1 MFRPSKLLARAGAAL
16 RPLSRRRSA
25 AGLGPRWAAAVVF
38 CATGTVVVTAG
49 LVPAQEQGEETA
61 QDGADEG
68 AKPAGDATR
77 NAAWTKIEQDA
88 EKSYKEPLKNSGGF
102 SPAAQ
107 DFIAKKAMP
116 QLANDANRPI
126 LDRVRRKMREI
137 LIVGITDDR
146 AFDDASKAVADAA
159 VTIAK
164 NSDASLAARVNAML
178 LVGEL
183 RAKDNKDGTVWP
195 DAVSRLAA
203 VAGDAT
209 LDPSVRVAAMA
220 GLVRHADVARR
231 TGGERQTEFTKGA
244 RPAIL
249 AIVAEKPSVE
259 QPVVSDWL
267 ASRALSILT
276 TVVKSSPKE
285 LAATLVGVM
294 NDTGRSLDVRVRAAA
309 ALGATVTPKSEI
321 QSVEA
326 TNGVTELAVAVLE
339 ADEGILRD
347 RRYEQLM
354 SGGGTGAGGGG
365 SMMPGRPGMLG
376 MPPGGMSMAGM
387 GGSGVAVP
395 QLVPDQSLRRTA
407 WRLMTLA
414 DALLTEDGKA
424 GVAALVSGDD
434 KAKTQAYAEL
444 FRKYALEI
452 DEQRTDDV
460 ILEALAFIRPGGE
473 EDAATPAGDVE
484 GTPAK
489 PADDNDPFGGK

>member
-1 MFRPSKLLARAGAAL
+1 LAAVIFATGL
-16 RPLSRRRSA
+16 VVA
-25 AGLGPRWAAAVVF
+25 AGGP
-38 CATGTVVVTAG
+38 
-49 LVPAQEQGEETA
+49 VPAQEEGAGTA

-77 NAAWTKIEQDA
+77 NAAWTKVEQDA
-88 EKSYKEPLKNSGGF
+88 EKSYKEPLKTGGGF
-102 SPAAQ
+102 TPAAQ

-164 NSDASLAARVNAML
+164 NSETSLAARVNAML

-195 DAVSRLAA
+195 AAVSQLAA
-203 VAGDAT
+203 VAGDAK

-220 GLVRHADVARR
+220 GLVRHADVAKR
-231 TGGERQTEFTKGA
+231 TGGDRLTEFTKGA

-294 NDTGRSLDVRVRAAA
+294 NDNGRSLDVRVRAAA

-321 QSVEA
+321 QAVEA
-326 TNGVTELAVAVLE
+326 THGLTALAVDVLE
-339 ADEGILRD
+339 VDEGILRD

-354 SGGGTGAGGGG
+354 SGGGAGGGG
-365 SMMPGRPGMLG
+365 SMMPGRPSMPGI
-376 MPPGGMSMAGM
+376 PPGGMPMPGM
-387 GGSGVAVP
+387 GGGGVAVP

-424 GVAALVSGDD
+424 GVAALISGDD
-434 KAKTQAYAEL
+434 KAASQAYAEL
-444 FRKYALEI
+444 FRKYALEL
-452 DEQRTDDV
+452 DEQRTDSV
-460 ILEALAFIRPGGE
+460 ILEALAALRPGDE
-473 EDAATPAGDVE
+473 EDAATPDAE

>member
-1 MFRPSKLLARAGAAL
+1 MFRPSSLFARAGATPRL
-16 RPLSRRRSA
+16 MSRRRSA
-25 AGLGPRWAAAVVF
+25 GGRGRRWAAVLL
-38 CATGTVVVTAG
+38 ATGLVVATGG
-49 LVPAQEQGEETA
+49 LVPAQEEGDETA
-61 QDGADEG
+61 QDGEEG

-88 EKSYKEPLKNSGGF
+88 EKSYKEPLRTGGGF
-102 SPAAQ
+102 SPAAE
-107 DFIAKKAMP
+107 DFVVKKAMP

-126 LDRVRRKMREI
+126 LDRVRRKLRDI

-146 AFDDASKAVADAA
+146 AFDEASKAVADAA

-164 NSDASLAARVNAML
+164 NPEASLAARVNAML

-195 DAVSRLAA
+195 AAVNQLGA

-220 GLVRHADVARR
+220 GLVRHADVAKR
-231 TGGERQTEFTKGA
+231 TGGERVTEFTKGA

-267 ASRALSILT
+267 TSRALSILT

-285 LAATLVGVM
+285 LASTLVGAI
-294 NDTGRSLDVRVRAAA
+294 NDKSRSLDVRVRAAA

-321 QSVEA
+321 QAVEA

-339 ADEGILRD
+339 VDEGILRD

-354 SGGGTGAGGGG
+354 SGGGTGGGMGGG
-365 SMMPGRPGMLG
+365 MPGRPGMPG
-376 MPPGGMSMAGM
+376 MPPGGMQMP
-387 GGSGVAVP
+387 GSGGGGMAVP

-407 WRLMTLA
+407 WRLVTLA

-424 GVAALVSGDD
+424 GVAALLSGDD
-434 KAKTQAYAEL
+434 KSASQAYAEL
-444 FRKYALEI
+444 FRKYGLEL
-452 DEQRTDDV
+452 DEKRTDDV
-460 ILEALAFIRPGGE
+460 ILEALAALRPGDE
-473 EDAATPAGDVE
+473 EEAATPAGETE

>member
-1 MFRPSKLLARAGAAL
+1 MFRPSSLFARAGATP

-25 AGLGPRWAAAVVF
+25 AGRGQRLAAVIF
-38 CATGTVVVTAG
+38 ATGLIVAAG
-49 LVPAQEQGEETA
+49 GPVPAQEEGAETA

-77 NAAWTKIEQDA
+77 NAAWTKVEQDA
-88 EKSYKEPLKNSGGF
+88 EKLYKEPLKSGGSF

-137 LIVGITDDR
+137 LIVGITEDR
-146 AFDDASKAVADAA
+146 AFDDASEAVAEAA

-164 NSDASLAARVNAML
+164 NPEASLAARVNAML

-195 DAVSRLAA
+195 AAVNQLAA

-220 GLVRHADVARR
+220 GLVRHADVAKR
-231 TGGERQTEFTKGA
+231 TGGDRLTEFTKGA

-249 AIVAEKPSVE
+249 AIVAEKPSVD

-285 LAATLVGVM
+285 LATTLVGVM
-294 NDTGRSLDVRVRAAA
+294 NDKDRSLDVRVRAAA

-321 QSVEA
+321 QAVEA
-326 TNGVTELAVAVLE
+326 TNGVTELAVDVLE
-339 ADEGILRD
+339 FDEGILRD
-347 RRYEQLM
+347 RRYEQQM
-354 SGGGTGAGGGG
+354 SGGGAGGGG
-365 SMMPGRPGMLG
+365 GGGGGMMSMRPGM
-376 MPPGGMSMAGM
+376 PTGMSMPGM
-387 GGSGVAVP
+387 GGGGVAVP

-407 WRLMTLA
+407 WRLVTLA
-414 DALLTEDGKA
+414 DAMLTEDGKA

-434 KAKTQAYAEL
+434 KTASQAYAEL
-444 FRKYALEI
+444 FRKYALEL
-452 DEQRTDDV
+452 DEKRTDDV
-460 ILEALAFIRPGGE
+460 ILEALAALRPSDD
-473 EDAATPAGDVE
+473 EDAAMPAGDAD
-484 GTPAK
+484 GAPAK

>member
-1 MFRPSKLLARAGAAL
+1 LAAVIFATGL
-16 RPLSRRRSA
+16 VVA
-25 AGLGPRWAAAVVF
+25 AG
-38 CATGTVVVTAG
+38 G
-49 LVPAQEQGEETA
+49 LVPAQEEGAETA
-61 QDGADEG
+61 QNGADEG

-88 EKSYKEPLKNSGGF
+88 EKSYREPLKAGGGF

-137 LIVGITDDR
+137 LILGITEDR

-164 NSDASLAARVNAML
+164 NSEASRAARVNAML

-195 DAVSRLAA
+195 AAVSQLAA

-220 GLVRHADVARR
+220 GLVRHADVAKR
-231 TGGERQTEFTKGA
+231 TGGDRLTEFTKGA

-285 LAATLVGVM
+285 LATTLVGVM
-294 NDTGRSLDVRVRAAA
+294 NDNSRSLDVRVRAAA

-321 QSVEA
+321 QAVEA
-326 TNGVTELAVAVLE
+326 TNGVTALAVDVLE
-339 ADEGILRD
+339 FDEGILRD
-347 RRYEQLM
+347 RRYEQQM
-354 SGGGTGAGGGG
+354 SGGGTGGGSGGGG
-365 SMMPGRPGMLG
+365 GMMSMRPGM
-376 MPPGGMSMAGM
+376 PTGMSMPGM
-387 GGSGVAVP
+387 GGGGVAVP

-407 WRLMTLA
+407 WRLVTLA
-414 DALLTEDGKA
+414 DAMLTEDGKS

-434 KAKTQAYAEL
+434 KVKSQAYAEL
-444 FRKYALEI
+444 FRKYALEL
-452 DEQRTDDV
+452 DEKRTDDV

-473 EDAATPAGDVE
+473 EEAATPAGDAE

>member
-1 MFRPSKLLARAGAAL
+1 MFSPSSLFARAGATP

-25 AGLGPRWAAAVVF
+25 AGRGPRLAAVI
-38 CATGTVVVTAG
+38 CATGLVVAAGG
-49 LVPAQEQGEETA
+49 LVPAQEEGAETA

-88 EKSYKEPLKNSGGF
+88 EKGYKEPLKTGGGF
-102 SPAAQ
+102 EQAAR
-107 DFIAKKAMP
+107 DFVMKKAMP

-126 LDRVRRKMREI
+126 LDRVRRKMRDI

-164 NSDASLAARVNAML
+164 NSEASLAARVNAML

-195 DAVSRLAA
+195 AAVNQLAA

-220 GLVRHADVARR
+220 GLVRHADVAKR
-231 TGGERQTEFTKGA
+231 TGGDRLTEFTKGA
-244 RPAIL
+244 RPAVL

-294 NDTGRSLDVRVRAAA
+294 NDKSRALDVRVRAAA

-321 QSVEA
+321 QAVEA
-326 TNGVTELAVAVLE
+326 SSGVKELAVDVLE
-339 ADEGILRD
+339 VDEGILRD

-354 SGGGTGAGGGG
+354 SGGGAGGGG
-365 SMMPGRPGMLG
+365 SMPGRPSMPG
-376 MPPGGMSMAGM
+376 MPPGGMPMPGM
-387 GGSGVAVP
+387 GGGGVAVP
-395 QLVPDQSLRRTA
+395 QLVSDQILRRTA
-407 WRLMTLA
+407 WRLVTLA
-414 DALLTEDGKA
+414 DAMLTEDGKA
-424 GVAALVSGDD
+424 GVAALLSGDD
-434 KAKTQAYAEL
+434 KAKSQADAEL
-444 FRKYALEI
+444 FRRYGLEL
-452 DEQRTDDV
+452 DEQRTDSV
-460 ILEALAFIRPGGE
+460 ILEALASIRPGDE
-473 EDAATPAGDVE
+473 EDASTPAGDVE
-484 GTPAK
+484 GAPAK

>member
-1 MFRPSKLLARAGAAL
+1 MFRPSSLFARAGATP
-16 RPLSRRRSA
+16 RPLSRRRLSAGRGPRLAAVIFATGLVVA
-25 AGLGPRWAAAVVF
+25 AG
-38 CATGTVVVTAG
+38 G
-49 LVPAQEQGEETA
+49 LVPAQEEGAETA
-61 QDGADEG
+61 QNGADEG

-88 EKSYKEPLKNSGGF
+88 EKSYREPLKAGGGF

-137 LIVGITDDR
+137 LILGITEDR

-159 VTIAK
+159 LTIAK
-164 NSDASLAARVNAML
+164 NSEASRAARVNAML

-195 DAVSRLAA
+195 AAVSQLAA

-220 GLVRHADVARR
+220 GLVRHADVAKR
-231 TGGERQTEFTKGA
+231 TGGDRLTEFTKGA

-285 LAATLVGVM
+285 LATTLVGVM
-294 NDTGRSLDVRVRAAA
+294 NDKDRSLDVRVRAAA

-321 QSVEA
+321 QAVEA
-326 TNGVTELAVAVLE
+326 TNGVTALAVDVLE
-339 ADEGILRD
+339 FDEGILRD
-347 RRYEQLM
+347 RRYEQQM
-354 SGGGTGAGGGG
+354 SGGGTGGGSGGGG
-365 SMMPGRPGMLG
+365 GMMSMRPGM
-376 MPPGGMSMAGM
+376 PTGMSMPGM
-387 GGSGVAVP
+387 GGGGVAVP

-407 WRLMTLA
+407 WRLVTLA
-414 DALLTEDGKA
+414 DAMLTEDGKS

-434 KAKTQAYAEL
+434 KVKSQAYAEL
-444 FRKYALEI
+444 FRKYALEL
-452 DEQRTDDV
+452 DEKRTDDV

-473 EDAATPAGDVE
+473 EEAATPAGDAE

>member
-1 MFRPSKLLARAGAAL
+1 MFRPSSLFAPAGAAP
-16 RPLSRRRSA
+16 RPGSRRRSA
-25 AGLGPRWAAAVVF
+25 AGRSPRWAAVLF
-38 CATGTVVVTAG
+38 ATGLIVATG
-49 LVPAQEQGEETA
+49 SLVPAQEEGEGTA
-61 QDGADEG
+61 QEGADEE

-88 EKSYKEPLKNSGGF
+88 EKSYREPLKTGGGF

-107 DFIAKKAMP
+107 DFVVKKAMP

-126 LDRVRRKMREI
+126 LDRVRKKMRDI
-137 LIVGITDDR
+137 LVVGITDDR
-146 AFDDASKAVADAA
+146 AFDEASKAVADAA

-164 NSDASLAARVNAML
+164 NPEASLAARVNAML

-195 DAVSRLAA
+195 AAVSQLAA

-220 GLVRHADVARR
+220 GLVRHADVAKR
-231 TGGERQTEFTKGA
+231 TGGDRQTEFAKGA

-276 TVVKSSPKE
+276 TVLKSSPKE

-294 NDTGRSLDVRVRAAA
+294 NDKDRSLDVRVRAAA
-309 ALGATVTPKSEI
+309 ALGATATPKSEI
-321 QSVEA
+321 QAVEA

-339 ADEGILRD
+339 VDEGILRD
-347 RRYEQLM
+347 RRYEQQITGG
-354 SGGGTGAGGGG
+354 GGGTGGGG
-365 SMMPGRPGMLG
+365 MMPMRPG
-376 MPPGGMSMAGM
+376 MPPGMSMPGM
-387 GGSGVAVP
+387 GGGGVAVP

-407 WRLMTLA
+407 WRLVTLA

-424 GVAALVSGDD
+424 GVAALLSGDD
-434 KAKTQAYAEL
+434 KAASQSYAEL
-444 FRKYALEI
+444 FRKYGLEL
-452 DEQRTDDV
+452 DEKRTDDV
-460 ILEALAFIRPGGE
+460 ILEALAFIRPGDDE
-473 EDAATPAGDVE
+473 EAATPDGDAE

>member
-1 MFRPSKLLARAGAAL
+1 
-16 RPLSRRRSA
+16 
-25 AGLGPRWAAAVVF
+25 
-38 CATGTVVVTAG
+38 
-49 LVPAQEQGEETA
+49 
-61 QDGADEG
+61 
-68 AKPAGDATR
+68 
-77 NAAWTKIEQDA
+77 
-88 EKSYKEPLKNSGGF
+88 
-102 SPAAQ
+102 
-107 DFIAKKAMP
+107 
-116 QLANDANRPI
+116 LANDANRPI

-137 LIVGITDDR
+137 LILGITEDR

-164 NSDASLAARVNAML
+164 NSEASRAARVNAML

-195 DAVSRLAA
+195 AAVSQLAA

-220 GLVRHADVARR
+220 GLVRHADVAKR
-231 TGGERQTEFTKGA
+231 TGGDRLTEFTKGA

-285 LAATLVGVM
+285 LATTLVGVM
-294 NDTGRSLDVRVRAAA
+294 NDNSRSLDVRVRAAA

-321 QSVEA
+321 QAVEA
-326 TNGVTELAVAVLE
+326 TNGVTALAVDVLE
-339 ADEGILRD
+339 FDEGILRD
-347 RRYEQLM
+347 RRYEQQM
-354 SGGGTGAGGGG
+354 SGGGGAGAGGGP
-365 SMMPGRPGMLG
+365 MPGRPSMPG
-376 MPPGGMSMAGM
+376 MPPGGMSMPGM
-387 GGSGVAVP
+387 GGGGVAVP

-407 WRLMTLA
+407 WRLVTLA
-414 DALLTEDGKA
+414 DAMLTEDGKS

-434 KAKTQAYAEL
+434 KVKSQAYAEL
-444 FRKYALEI
+444 FRKYALEL
-452 DEQRTDDV
+452 DEKRTDDV

-473 EDAATPAGDVE
+473 EEAATPAGDAE

>member
-1 MFRPSKLLARAGAAL
+1 LAAVIFATGL
-16 RPLSRRRSA
+16 VVA
-25 AGLGPRWAAAVVF
+25 AG
-38 CATGTVVVTAG
+38 G
-49 LVPAQEQGEETA
+49 LVPAQEEGAETA
-61 QDGADEG
+61 QNGADEG

-88 EKSYKEPLKNSGGF
+88 EKSYREPLKAGGGF

-137 LIVGITDDR
+137 LILGITEDR

-164 NSDASLAARVNAML
+164 NSEASRAARVNAML

-195 DAVSRLAA
+195 AAVSQLAA

-220 GLVRHADVARR
+220 GLVRHADVAKR
-231 TGGERQTEFTKGA
+231 TGGDRLTEFTKGA

-285 LAATLVGVM
+285 LATTLVGVM
-294 NDTGRSLDVRVRAAA
+294 NDNSRSLDVRVRAAA

-321 QSVEA
+321 QAVEA
-326 TNGVTELAVAVLE
+326 TNGVKALAVDVLE
-339 ADEGILRD
+339 FDEGILRD
-347 RRYEQLM
+347 RRYEQQM
-354 SGGGTGAGGGG
+354 SGGGTGGGSGGGG
-365 SMMPGRPGMLG
+365 GMMSMRPGM
-376 MPPGGMSMAGM
+376 PTGMSMPGM
-387 GGSGVAVP
+387 GGGGVAVP

-407 WRLMTLA
+407 WRLVTLA
-414 DALLTEDGKA
+414 DAMLTEDGKS

-434 KAKTQAYAEL
+434 KVKSQAYAEL
-444 FRKYALEI
+444 FRKYALEL
-452 DEQRTDDV
+452 DEKRTDDV

-473 EDAATPAGDVE
+473 EEAATPAGDAE

>member
-1 MFRPSKLLARAGAAL
+1 MFRPSRLFARAGATP
-16 RPLSRRRSA
+16 RPLIRRRSA
-25 AGLGPRWAAAVVF
+25 AGLGPRWAAAVVL
-38 CATGTVVVTAG
+38 CATGTVVVTEG

-77 NAAWTKIEQDA
+77 NAAWTKVEQDA
-88 EKSYKEPLKNSGGF
+88 EKSYREPLKAGGGF

-137 LIVGITDDR
+137 LIVGITEDR
-146 AFDDASKAVADAA
+146 AFDDASEAVAEAA

-164 NSDASLAARVNAML
+164 NPEASLAARVNAML

-195 DAVSRLAA
+195 AAVNQLAA

-220 GLVRHADVARR
+220 GLVRHADVAKR

-285 LAATLVGVM
+285 LATTLVGVM
-294 NDTGRSLDVRVRAAA
+294 NDKDRSLDVRVRAAA
-309 ALGATVTPKSEI
+309 ALGATVTTKSEI
-321 QSVEA
+321 QAVEA

-339 ADEGILRD
+339 VDEGILRD
-347 RRYEQLM
+347 RRYEQQM
-354 SGGGTGAGGGG
+354 SGGGTGGGAGGR
-365 SMMPGRPGMLG
+365 MPGRPGMPG
-376 MPPGGMSMAGM
+376 MPTGMQPGM
-387 GGSGVAVP
+387 GGGDVAVP

-407 WRLMTLA
+407 WRLVTLA
-414 DALLTEDGKA
+414 DAMLTEDGKA

-434 KAKTQAYAEL
+434 KAASQAYAEL
-444 FRKYALEI
+444 FRKYAVEL
-452 DEQRTDDV
+452 DEKRTDDV
-460 ILEALAFIRPGGE
+460 ILEALAFIRSGGE
-473 EDAATPAGDVE
+473 EEAATPAGDTE

>member
-1 MFRPSKLLARAGAAL
+1 MFRPSSLFARAGATP
-16 RPLSRRRSA
+16 RPLSRRRLSAGRGPRLAAVIFATGLVVA
-25 AGLGPRWAAAVVF
+25 AG
-38 CATGTVVVTAG
+38 G
-49 LVPAQEQGEETA
+49 LVPAQEEGAETA
-61 QDGADEG
+61 QNGADEG

-88 EKSYKEPLKNSGGF
+88 EKSYREPLKAGGGF

-137 LIVGITDDR
+137 LILGITEDR

-164 NSDASLAARVNAML
+164 NSEASRAARVNAML

-195 DAVSRLAA
+195 AAVSQLAA

-220 GLVRHADVARR
+220 GLVRHADVAKR
-231 TGGERQTEFTKGA
+231 TGGDRLTEFTKGA

-285 LAATLVGVM
+285 LATTLVGVM
-294 NDTGRSLDVRVRAAA
+294 NDKDRSLDVRVRAAA

-321 QSVEA
+321 QAVEA
-326 TNGVTELAVAVLE
+326 TNGVTELAVDVLE
-339 ADEGILRD
+339 FDEGILRD
-347 RRYEQLM
+347 RRYEQQM
-354 SGGGTGAGGGG
+354 SGGGGAGAGGGP
-365 SMMPGRPGMLG
+365 MPGRPSMPG
-376 MPPGGMSMAGM
+376 MPPGGMSMPGM
-387 GGSGVAVP
+387 GGGGVAVP

-407 WRLMTLA
+407 WRLVTLA
-414 DALLTEDGKA
+414 DAMLTEDGKS

-434 KAKTQAYAEL
+434 KVKSQAYAEL
-444 FRKYALEI
+444 FRKYALEL
-452 DEQRTDDV
+452 DEKRTDDV

-473 EDAATPAGDVE
+473 EEAATPAGDAE

>member
-1 MFRPSKLLARAGAAL
+1 LAAVIFATGL
-16 RPLSRRRSA
+16 VVA
-25 AGLGPRWAAAVVF
+25 AGGP
-38 CATGTVVVTAG
+38 
-49 LVPAQEQGEETA
+49 VPAQEEGAETA

-77 NAAWTKIEQDA
+77 NAAWTKVEQDA
-88 EKSYKEPLKNSGGF
+88 EKSYKEPLKTGGGF
-102 SPAAQ
+102 TPAAQ

-116 QLANDANRPI
+116 QLANDVNRPI

-164 NSDASLAARVNAML
+164 NSETSLAARVNAML

-195 DAVSRLAA
+195 AAVSQLAA
-203 VAGDAT
+203 VAGDAK

-220 GLVRHADVARR
+220 GLVRHADVAKR
-231 TGGERQTEFTKGA
+231 TGGDRLTEFTKGA

-294 NDTGRSLDVRVRAAA
+294 NDNGRSLDVRVRAAA

-321 QSVEA
+321 QAVEA
-326 TNGVTELAVAVLE
+326 TNGLTALAVDVLE
-339 ADEGILRD
+339 VDEGILRD

-354 SGGGTGAGGGG
+354 SGGGAGGGG
-365 SMMPGRPGMLG
+365 SMMPGRPSMPGI
-376 MPPGGMSMAGM
+376 PPGGMPMPGM
-387 GGSGVAVP
+387 GGGGVAVP

-424 GVAALVSGDD
+424 GVAALISGDD
-434 KAKTQAYAEL
+434 KAASQAYAEL
-444 FRKYALEI
+444 FRKYALEL
-452 DEQRTDDV
+452 DEQRTDSV
-460 ILEALAFIRPGGE
+460 ILEALAALRPGDE
-473 EDAATPAGDVE
+473 EDAATPDAE
-484 GTPAK
+484 GTSAK

>member
-1 MFRPSKLLARAGAAL
+1 MFRPSSLFARAGATP

-25 AGLGPRWAAAVVF
+25 AGRGPRLATVIF
-38 CATGTVVVTAG
+38 ATGLIVAAG
-49 LVPAQEQGEETA
+49 GPVPAQEEGAETA

-77 NAAWTKIEQDA
+77 NAAWTKVEQDA
-88 EKSYKEPLKNSGGF
+88 EKSYREPLKAGGGF

-164 NSDASLAARVNAML
+164 NPEASLAARVNAML

-195 DAVSRLAA
+195 AAVTQLAA
-203 VAGDAT
+203 VAGDAM

-220 GLVRHADVARR
+220 GLVRHADVAKR
-231 TGGERQTEFTKGA
+231 TGGERLTEFTKGA

-249 AIVAEKPSVE
+249 AIVAEKPSVD

-285 LAATLVGVM
+285 LATTLVGVM
-294 NDTGRSLDVRVRAAA
+294 NDQDRSLDVRVRAAA

-321 QSVEA
+321 QAVEA
-326 TNGVTELAVAVLE
+326 TNGVTALAVDVLQL
-339 ADEGILRD
+339 DEGILRD
-347 RRYEQLM
+347 RRYEQQM
-354 SGGGTGAGGGG
+354 SGGGTGGGGG
-365 SMMPGRPGMLG
+365 GGGGMMPMRPGM
-376 MPPGGMSMAGM
+376 PTGMSMPGM
-387 GGSGVAVP
+387 GGGGVAVP

-414 DALLTEDGKA
+414 DAMLTEDGKA

-434 KAKTQAYAEL
+434 KTASLDYAKL
-444 FRKYALEI
+444 FRKYALEL
-452 DEQRTDDV
+452 DEKRTDDV
-460 ILEALAFIRPGGE
+460 ILEALAALRPGDE
-473 EDAATPAGDVE
+473 EDAATPAGDAD
-484 GTPAK
+484 GAPAK

>member
-1 MFRPSKLLARAGAAL
+1 LAAVIFATGL
-16 RPLSRRRSA
+16 VVA
-25 AGLGPRWAAAVVF
+25 AG
-38 CATGTVVVTAG
+38 G
-49 LVPAQEQGEETA
+49 LVPAQEEGAETA
-61 QDGADEG
+61 QNGADEG

-88 EKSYKEPLKNSGGF
+88 EKSYREPLKAGGGF

-137 LIVGITDDR
+137 LILGITEDR

-164 NSDASLAARVNAML
+164 NSEASRAARVNAML

-195 DAVSRLAA
+195 AAVSQLAA

-220 GLVRHADVARR
+220 GLVRHADVAKR
-231 TGGERQTEFTKGA
+231 TGGDRLTEFTKGA

-285 LAATLVGVM
+285 LATTLVGVM
-294 NDTGRSLDVRVRAAA
+294 NDNSRSLDVRVRAAA

-321 QSVEA
+321 QAVEA
-326 TNGVTELAVAVLE
+326 TNGVTELAVDVLE
-339 ADEGILRD
+339 FDEGILRD
-347 RRYEQLM
+347 RRYEQQM
-354 SGGGTGAGGGG
+354 SGGGTGGGSGGGG
-365 SMMPGRPGMLG
+365 GMMSMRPGM
-376 MPPGGMSMAGM
+376 PTGMSMPGM
-387 GGSGVAVP
+387 GGGGVAVP

-407 WRLMTLA
+407 WRLVTLA
-414 DALLTEDGKA
+414 DAMLTEDGKS

-434 KAKTQAYAEL
+434 KVKSQAYAEL
-444 FRKYALEI
+444 FRKYALEL
-452 DEQRTDDV
+452 DEKRTDDV

-473 EDAATPAGDVE
+473 EEAATPAGDAE

>member
-1 MFRPSKLLARAGAAL
+1 MFRPSSLFVRAGATPRL
-16 RPLSRRRSA
+16 MNCRRSA
-25 AGLGPRWAAAVVF
+25 GGRGPRWAAVLF
-38 CATGTVVVTAG
+38 ATGLAVTTAG
-49 LVPAQEQGEETA
+49 LVPAQEEGDDTSQDSGEEGT
-61 QDGADEG
+61 
-68 AKPAGDATR
+68 KPAGDATR
-77 NAAWTKIEQDA
+77 NAAWMKIEQDA
-88 EKSYKEPLKNSGGF
+88 EKSYKEPLRTGGGF

-126 LDRVRRKMREI
+126 LDRVRRKMRDI

-164 NSDASLAARVNAML
+164 NSGASLAARVNAML

-195 DAVSRLAA
+195 AAVNQLAA

-220 GLVRHADVARR
+220 GLVRHADVAKR

-285 LAATLVGVM
+285 LATTLVGVM
-294 NDTGRSLDVRVRAAA
+294 NDKDRSLDVRVRAAA
-309 ALGATVTPKSEI
+309 ALGATVTTKSEI
-321 QSVEA
+321 QAVEA

-339 ADEGILRD
+339 VDEGILRD
-347 RRYEQLM
+347 RRYEQQM
-354 SGGGTGAGGGG
+354 SGGGTGGGAGGR
-365 SMMPGRPGMLG
+365 MPGRPGMPG
-376 MPPGGMSMAGM
+376 MPTGMQPGM
-387 GGSGVAVP
+387 GGGDVAVP

-407 WRLMTLA
+407 WRLVTLA
-414 DALLTEDGKA
+414 DAMLTEDGKA

-434 KAKTQAYAEL
+434 KAASQAYAEL
-444 FRKYALEI
+444 FRKYALKL
-452 DEQRTDDV
+452 DEKRTDDV

-473 EDAATPAGDVE
+473 EEAATPAGDAE

>member
-1 MFRPSKLLARAGAAL
+1 MFRPSSLFPRAGATPRL
-16 RPLSRRRSA
+16 MSRRRSA
-25 AGLGPRWAAAVVF
+25 GGRGRRWAAAFLASGLLV
-38 CATGTVVVTAG
+38 ATGG
-49 LVPAQEQGEETA
+49 LVPAQDEGDETA
-61 QDGADEG
+61 QDGEEG

-88 EKSYKEPLKNSGGF
+88 EKSYKEPLRTGGF

-107 DFIAKKAMP
+107 DFVVKKAMP

-126 LDRVRRKMREI
+126 LDRVRRKMRDI
-137 LIVGITDDR
+137 LVVGITDDR
-146 AFDDASKAVADAA
+146 AFDEASKAVAEAA

-164 NSDASLAARVNAML
+164 NPEASLAARVNAML

-183 RAKDNKDGTVWP
+183 RSKDNKDGTVWP
-195 DAVSRLAA
+195 AAVSQLAA

-220 GLVRHADVARR
+220 GLVRHADVAKRA
-231 TGGERQTEFTKGA
+231 GGDRVTEFAKVA

-294 NDTGRSLDVRVRAAA
+294 NDKSRSLDVRVRAAA

-321 QSVEA
+321 QAVEA

-339 ADEGILRD
+339 VDEGILRD

-354 SGGGTGAGGGG
+354 SGGGTGGGAGA
-365 SMMPGRPGMLG
+365 MMPGRPGM
-376 MPPGGMSMAGM
+376 PAGGMASMM
-387 GGSGVAVP
+387 GGGGVTLP

-407 WRLMTLA
+407 WRLVTLA

-424 GVAALVSGDD
+424 GVAALLSGDD
-434 KAKTQAYAEL
+434 KAASQAYAEL
-444 FRKYALEI
+444 FRKYGLEI
-452 DEQRTDDV
+452 DEKRTDDA
-460 ILEALAFIRPGGE
+460 ILEAVAALRPGDEEEATTAAGE
-473 EDAATPAGDVE
+473 TE
-484 GTPAK
+484 GTPTK
-489 PADDNDPFGGK
+489 PVDDNDPFGGK

>member
-1 MFRPSKLLARAGAAL
+1 
-16 RPLSRRRSA
+16 
-25 AGLGPRWAAAVVF
+25 
-38 CATGTVVVTAG
+38 
-49 LVPAQEQGEETA
+49 
-61 QDGADEG
+61 
-68 AKPAGDATR
+68 
-77 NAAWTKIEQDA
+77 
-88 EKSYKEPLKNSGGF
+88 
-102 SPAAQ
+102 
-107 DFIAKKAMP
+107 
-116 QLANDANRPI
+116 
-126 LDRVRRKMREI
+126 
-137 LIVGITDDR
+137 
-146 AFDDASKAVADAA
+146 

-164 NSDASLAARVNAML
+164 NSETSLAARVNAML

-195 DAVSRLAA
+195 AAVSQLAA
-203 VAGDAT
+203 VAGDAK

-220 GLVRHADVARR
+220 GLVRHADVAKR
-231 TGGERQTEFTKGA
+231 TGGDRLTEFTKGA

-294 NDTGRSLDVRVRAAA
+294 NDNGRSLDVRVRAAA

-321 QSVEA
+321 QAVEA
-326 TNGVTELAVAVLE
+326 TNGLTALAVDVLE
-339 ADEGILRD
+339 VDEGILRD

-354 SGGGTGAGGGG
+354 SGGGAGGGG
-365 SMMPGRPGMLG
+365 SMMPGRPSMPGI
-376 MPPGGMSMAGM
+376 PPGGMPMPGM
-387 GGSGVAVP
+387 GGGGVAVP

-424 GVAALVSGDD
+424 GVAALISGDD
-434 KAKTQAYAEL
+434 KAASQAYAEL
-444 FRKYALEI
+444 FRKYALEL
-452 DEQRTDDV
+452 DEQRTDSV
-460 ILEALAFIRPGGE
+460 ILEALAALRPGDE
-473 EDAATPAGDVE
+473 EDAATPDAE

>member
-1 MFRPSKLLARAGAAL
+1 MFRPSRLFARAGATP
-16 RPLSRRRSA
+16 RPLIRRRSA
-25 AGLGPRWAAAVVF
+25 AGLGPRWAAAVVL
-38 CATGTVVVTAG
+38 CATGTVVVTEG

-77 NAAWTKIEQDA
+77 NAAWTKVEQDA
-88 EKSYKEPLKNSGGF
+88 EKLYKEPLKTGGSF
-102 SPAAQ
+102 TPAAQ

-137 LIVGITDDR
+137 LIVGITEDR
-146 AFDDASKAVADAA
+146 AFDDASEAVAEAA
-159 VTIAK
+159 VTIAR
-164 NSDASLAARVNAML
+164 NPEASLAARVNAML

-195 DAVSRLAA
+195 AAVNQLAA

-220 GLVRHADVARR
+220 GLVRHADVAKR

-285 LAATLVGVM
+285 LATTLVGVM
-294 NDTGRSLDVRVRAAA
+294 NDKDRSLDVRVRAAA
-309 ALGATVTPKSEI
+309 ALGATVTTKSEI
-321 QSVEA
+321 QAVEA

-339 ADEGILRD
+339 VDEGILRD
-347 RRYEQLM
+347 RRYEQQM
-354 SGGGTGAGGGG
+354 SGGGTGGGAGGR
-365 SMMPGRPGMLG
+365 MPGRPGMPG
-376 MPPGGMSMAGM
+376 MPTGMQPGM
-387 GGSGVAVP
+387 GGGDVAVP

-407 WRLMTLA
+407 WRLVTLA
-414 DALLTEDGKA
+414 DAMLTEDGKA

-434 KAKTQAYAEL
+434 KAASQAYAEL
-444 FRKYALEI
+444 FRKYAVEL
-452 DEQRTDDV
+452 DEKRTDDV
-460 ILEALAFIRPGGE
+460 ILEALAFIRSGGE
-473 EDAATPAGDVE
+473 EEAATPAGDAE

>member
-1 MFRPSKLLARAGAAL
+1 MVV
-16 RPLSRRRSA
+16 A
-25 AGLGPRWAAAVVF
+25 AG
-38 CATGTVVVTAG
+38 G
-49 LVPAQEQGEETA
+49 LVPAQEEGAETA
-61 QDGADEG
+61 QDGANEG

-88 EKSYKEPLKNSGGF
+88 EKSYREPLKAGGGF

-164 NSDASLAARVNAML
+164 NSEASRAARVNAML

-195 DAVSRLAA
+195 AAVSQLAA

-220 GLVRHADVARR
+220 GLVRHADVAKR
-231 TGGERQTEFTKGA
+231 TGGDRLTEFTKGA

-285 LAATLVGVM
+285 LATTLFGVM
-294 NDTGRSLDVRVRAAA
+294 NDNSRSLDVRVRAAA

-321 QSVEA
+321 QAVEA
-326 TNGVTELAVAVLE
+326 TNGVKELAVDVLE
-339 ADEGILRD
+339 LDEGILRD
-347 RRYEQLM
+347 RRFEQQM
-354 SGGGTGAGGGG
+354 SGGGGG
-365 SMMPGRPGMLG
+365 SMPGRPSMPG
-376 MPPGGMSMAGM
+376 MPPGGMPMPGM
-387 GGSGVAVP
+387 GGGGVAVL

-407 WRLMTLA
+407 WRLVTLA
-414 DALLTEDGKA
+414 DAMLTEDGKS

-434 KAKTQAYAEL
+434 KVKSQADAEL
-444 FRKYALEI
+444 FRKYALEL
-452 DEQRTDDV
+452 DEQRTDSV
-460 ILEALAFIRPGGE
+460 ILEALAALRPGDE
-473 EDAATPAGDVE
+473 EDAATPAGDAE

>member
-1 MFRPSKLLARAGAAL
+1 LAAVIFATGL
-16 RPLSRRRSA
+16 VVA
-25 AGLGPRWAAAVVF
+25 AGGP
-38 CATGTVVVTAG
+38 
-49 LVPAQEQGEETA
+49 VPAQEEGAETA

-88 EKSYKEPLKNSGGF
+88 EKGYKEPLKTGGGF

-164 NSDASLAARVNAML
+164 NSEASLAARVNAML

-195 DAVSRLAA
+195 AAVTQLAA
-203 VAGDAT
+203 VAGDAK

-220 GLVRHADVARR
+220 GLVRHADVAKR
-231 TGGERQTEFTKGA
+231 TGGDRLTEFTKGA

-276 TVVKSSPKE
+276 AVVKSSPKE
-285 LAATLVGVM
+285 LATTLVGVM
-294 NDTGRSLDVRVRAAA
+294 NDNGRSLDVRVRAAA

-321 QSVEA
+321 QAVEA
-326 TNGVTELAVAVLE
+326 TNGVKELAVDVLE
-339 ADEGILRD
+339 LDEGILRD
-347 RRYEQLM
+347 RRYEQQM
-354 SGGGTGAGGGG
+354 SGGGDG
-365 SMMPGRPGMLG
+365 SMPGRPSMPGI
-376 MPPGGMSMAGM
+376 PPGGMPMPGM
-387 GGSGVAVP
+387 GGGGVAVP

-424 GVAALVSGDD
+424 GVAALVSGND
-434 KAKTQAYAEL
+434 KTASQADAEL
-444 FRKYALEI
+444 LRKYAVEL
-452 DEQRTDDV
+452 DEQRTDSV
-460 ILEALAFIRPGGE
+460 ILEALAVLRPGDE
-473 EDAATPAGDVE
+473 EDAATPAGDAE

>member
-1 MFRPSKLLARAGAAL
+1 MFRPSSLFARAGATP
-16 RPLSRRRSA
+16 RPLSRRRLSAGRGPRLAAVIFATGLVVA
-25 AGLGPRWAAAVVF
+25 AG
-38 CATGTVVVTAG
+38 G
-49 LVPAQEQGEETA
+49 LVPAQEEGAETA
-61 QDGADEG
+61 QNGADEG

-88 EKSYKEPLKNSGGF
+88 EKSYREPLKAGGGF

-137 LIVGITDDR
+137 LILGITEDR

-164 NSDASLAARVNAML
+164 NSEASRAARVNAML

-195 DAVSRLAA
+195 AAVSQLAA

-220 GLVRHADVARR
+220 GLVRHADVAKR
-231 TGGERQTEFTKGA
+231 TGGDRLTEFTKGA

-285 LAATLVGVM
+285 LATTLVGVM
-294 NDTGRSLDVRVRAAA
+294 NDKDRSLDVRVRAAA

-321 QSVEA
+321 QAVEA
-326 TNGVTELAVAVLE
+326 TNGVTALAVDVLE
-339 ADEGILRD
+339 FDEGILRD
-347 RRYEQLM
+347 RRYEQQM
-354 SGGGTGAGGGG
+354 SGGGTGGGSGGGG
-365 SMMPGRPGMLG
+365 GMMSMRPGM
-376 MPPGGMSMAGM
+376 PTGMSMPGM
-387 GGSGVAVP
+387 GGGGVAVP

-407 WRLMTLA
+407 WRLVTLA
-414 DALLTEDGKA
+414 DAMLTEDGKS

-434 KAKTQAYAEL
+434 KVKSQAYAEL
-444 FRKYALEI
+444 FRKYALEL
-452 DEQRTDDV
+452 DEKRTDDV

-473 EDAATPAGDVE
+473 EEAATPAGDAE

>member
-1 MFRPSKLLARAGAAL
+1 MFRPSSLFARAGATP

-25 AGLGPRWAAAVVF
+25 AGRGQRLAAVIF
-38 CATGTVVVTAG
+38 ATGLIVAAG
-49 LVPAQEQGEETA
+49 GPVPAQEEGAETA

-88 EKSYKEPLKNSGGF
+88 EKSYREPLKAGGGF

-137 LIVGITDDR
+137 LIVGITEDR

-164 NSDASLAARVNAML
+164 NSEASLAARVNAML

-195 DAVSRLAA
+195 AAVSQLAA
-203 VAGDAT
+203 VAGDAM

-220 GLVRHADVARR
+220 GLVRHADVAKRA
-231 TGGERQTEFTKGA
+231 GGERLTEFTKGA

-249 AIVAEKPSVE
+249 AIVAEKPSVD

-285 LAATLVGVM
+285 LATTLVGVM
-294 NDTGRSLDVRVRAAA
+294 NDKDRSLDVRVRAAA

-321 QSVEA
+321 QAVEA
-326 TNGVTELAVAVLE
+326 TNGVTELAVDVLE
-339 ADEGILRD
+339 FDEGILRD
-347 RRYEQLM
+347 RRYEQQM
-354 SGGGTGAGGGG
+354 SGGGAGGGG
-365 SMMPGRPGMLG
+365 GGGGGMMSMRPGM
-376 MPPGGMSMAGM
+376 PTGMSMPGM
-387 GGSGVAVP
+387 GGGGVAVP

-407 WRLMTLA
+407 WRLVTLA
-414 DALLTEDGKA
+414 DAMLTEDGKA

-434 KAKTQAYAEL
+434 KVKSQAYAEL
-444 FRKYALEI
+444 FRKYALEL
-452 DEQRTDDV
+452 DEKRTDDV
-460 ILEALAFIRPGGE
+460 IIEALAALRPGDE
-473 EDAATPAGDVE
+473 EDAATPAGDAE

>member
-1 MFRPSKLLARAGAAL
+1 MFRPSSLFARAGATP

-25 AGLGPRWAAAVVF
+25 AGRGQRLAAVIF
-38 CATGTVVVTAG
+38 ATGLIVAAG
-49 LVPAQEQGEETA
+49 VPVPAQEEGAETA

-77 NAAWTKIEQDA
+77 NAAWTKVEQDA
-88 EKSYKEPLKNSGGF
+88 EKLYKEPLKTGGSF

-137 LIVGITDDR
+137 LIVGITEDR
-146 AFDDASKAVADAA
+146 AFDDASEAVAEAA

-164 NSDASLAARVNAML
+164 NPEASLAARVNAML

-195 DAVSRLAA
+195 AAVNQLAA

-220 GLVRHADVARR
+220 GLVRHADVAKR

-285 LAATLVGVM
+285 LATTLVGVM
-294 NDTGRSLDVRVRAAA
+294 SDKSRSLDVRVRAAA

-321 QSVEA
+321 QAVEA
-326 TNGVTELAVAVLE
+326 TNGVTELAVDVLE
-339 ADEGILRD
+339 FDEGILRD
-347 RRYEQLM
+347 RRYEQQM
-354 SGGGTGAGGGG
+354 SGGGAGGGG
-365 SMMPGRPGMLG
+365 GGGGGMMSMRPGM
-376 MPPGGMSMAGM
+376 PTGMSMPAM
-387 GGSGVAVP
+387 GGGGVAVP

-414 DALLTEDGKA
+414 DAMLTEDGKA

-434 KAKTQAYAEL
+434 KVKSQAYAEL
-444 FRKYALEI
+444 FRKYALEL
-452 DEQRTDDV
+452 DEKRTDDV
-460 ILEALAFIRPGGE
+460 ILEALAALRSGGE
-473 EDAATPAGDVE
+473 EEAATPAGDAE

>member
-1 MFRPSKLLARAGAAL
+1 MFRPSSLFARAGATP

-25 AGLGPRWAAAVVF
+25 AGRGQRLAAVIF
-38 CATGTVVVTAG
+38 ATGLIVAAG
-49 LVPAQEQGEETA
+49 VPVPAQEEGAETA

-77 NAAWTKIEQDA
+77 NAAWTKVEQDA
-88 EKSYKEPLKNSGGF
+88 EKLYKEPLKAGGGF

-137 LIVGITDDR
+137 LIVGITEDR
-146 AFDDASKAVADAA
+146 AFDDASEAVAEAA

-164 NSDASLAARVNAML
+164 NPEASLAARVNAML

-195 DAVSRLAA
+195 AAVNQLAA
-203 VAGDAT
+203 VAGDAM

-220 GLVRHADVARR
+220 GLVRHADVAKR
-231 TGGERQTEFTKGA
+231 TGGDRLTEFTKGA

-249 AIVAEKPSVE
+249 AIVAEKPSVD

-285 LAATLVGVM
+285 LATTLVGVM
-294 NDTGRSLDVRVRAAA
+294 SDKSRSLDVRVRAAA

-321 QSVEA
+321 QAVEA
-326 TNGVTELAVAVLE
+326 TNGVTELAVDVLE
-339 ADEGILRD
+339 FDEGILRD
-347 RRYEQLM
+347 RRYEQQM
-354 SGGGTGAGGGG
+354 SGGGAGGGG
-365 SMMPGRPGMLG
+365 GGGGGMMSMRPGM
-376 MPPGGMSMAGM
+376 PTGMSMPGM
-387 GGSGVAVP
+387 GGGGVAVP

-407 WRLMTLA
+407 WRLVTLA
-414 DALLTEDGKA
+414 DAMLTEDGKA

-434 KAKTQAYAEL
+434 KVKSQAYAEL
-444 FRKYALEI
+444 FRKYAVEL
-452 DEQRTDDV
+452 DEKRTDDV
-460 ILEALAFIRPGGE
+460 ILEALAFIRSGGE
-473 EDAATPAGDVE
+473 EEAATPAGDNE

>member
-1 MFRPSKLLARAGAAL
+1 
-16 RPLSRRRSA
+16 
-25 AGLGPRWAAAVVF
+25 
-38 CATGTVVVTAG
+38 
-49 LVPAQEQGEETA
+49 
-61 QDGADEG
+61 
-68 AKPAGDATR
+68 
-77 NAAWTKIEQDA
+77 
-88 EKSYKEPLKNSGGF
+88 
-102 SPAAQ
+102 
-107 DFIAKKAMP
+107 
-116 QLANDANRPI
+116 LANDANRPI

-137 LIVGITDDR
+137 LILGITEDR

-164 NSDASLAARVNAML
+164 NSEASRAARVNAML

-195 DAVSRLAA
+195 AAVSQLAA

-220 GLVRHADVARR
+220 GLVRHADVAKR
-231 TGGERQTEFTKGA
+231 TGGDRLTEFTKGA

-285 LAATLVGVM
+285 LATTLVGVM
-294 NDTGRSLDVRVRAAA
+294 NDNSRSLDVRVRAAA

-321 QSVEA
+321 QAVEA
-326 TNGVTELAVAVLE
+326 TNGVTALAVDVLE
-339 ADEGILRD
+339 FDEGILRD
-347 RRYEQLM
+347 RRYEQQM
-354 SGGGTGAGGGG
+354 SGGGTGGGSGGGG
-365 SMMPGRPGMLG
+365 GMMSMRPGM
-376 MPPGGMSMAGM
+376 PTGMSMPGM
-387 GGSGVAVP
+387 GGGGVAVP

-407 WRLMTLA
+407 WRLVTLA
-414 DALLTEDGKA
+414 DAMLTEDGKS

-434 KAKTQAYAEL
+434 KVKSQAYAEL
-444 FRKYALEI
+444 FRKYALEL
-452 DEQRTDDV
+452 DEKRTDDV

-473 EDAATPAGDVE
+473 EEAATPAGDAE